1 MRLAYEALDT
11 YRDGH
16 YDAARG
22 MLRSACKLELD
33 AASYASD
40 TDVLTRAIL
49 CRSAAILAL
58 QAGAL
63 DEAARLAGLCL
74 RGVLPSHV
82 AGVLGTLAVASRDE
96 G

>member
-1 MRLAYEALDT
+1 MRLAYDALDT
-11 YRDGH
+11 YREGH

-33 AASYASD
+33 AASHASD

-63 DEAARLAGLCL
+63 DEATRLARLCL
-74 RGVLPSHV
+74 RGVLPLHV
-82 AGVLGTLAVASRDE
+82 AGVLGTLVITPTE
-96 G
+96 VG